1 VTAVSGRRAIDV
13 CDAAL
18 YDDPWETYRWLRDH
32 APLYR
37 DEANDLWVVS
47 KYRDV
52 FDISRAPDLY
62 CSGNGVRPKLDVP
75 LSLIGV
81 DDPEHTRQRRMI
93 NRGFTPRRVAEL
105 TPRIRALS
113 NELIDEIAHRGEIDF
128 VEEMAIHVPLIV
140 IAEMMGLDPQTRL
153 KMYRWSDAMMAGDG
167 HSDPDDPA
175 LARAGEAFLEYN
187 AMCAEL
193 IAERRREPLDDLIS
207 VLTQKFDEGELGQRE
222 AAADDSM
229 GDDELNL
236 FLTVL
241 LIAGNE
247 TTRNAIS
254 GGLVALSRFPEECER
269 LVAHLD
275 DPDFVDL
282 AVDELIR
289 WVSPVIS
296 FSRTVTRDHT
306 YRGERLHEGDRI
318 LMLYQSANR
327 DDDVFE
333 RPDDLILD
341 RTPNPHLAFGI
352 GTHYCLGA
360 NLARL
365 EVKTVF
371 EELFR
376 RLPDIRVA
384 EGARRRRGQSSLV
397 IAIQHLPAVFTPR

>member
-1 VTAVSGRRAIDV
+1 VTAVSGRRTVDV

-18 YDDPWETYRWLRDH
+18 YDNPWETYRWLREN

-37 DEANDLWVVS
+37 DEPNDLWVVS

-62 CSGNGVRPKLDVP
+62 CSGSGVRPKLDVP

-105 TPRIRALS
+105 TPRIRRLS
-113 NELIDEIAHRGEIDF
+113 NELIDEIEHRGEVDF

-140 IAEMMGLDPQTRL
+140 IAELMGLDPQTRL

-167 HSDPDDPA
+167 HSDPDDPV
-175 LARAGEAFLEYN
+175 LERAGQAFLEYN

-193 IAERRREPLDDLIS
+193 IAARRREPLDDLIS

-222 AAADDSM
+222 TASGDPM

-254 GGLVALSRFPEECER
+254 GGLLALSLFPEECER

-275 DPDFVDL
+275 DPLFVDL

-296 FSRTVTRDHT
+296 FSRTVTRDHA
-306 YRGERLHEGDRI
+306 YRGEQLREGDRI

-327 DDDVFE
+327 DDDAFE
-333 RPDDLILD
+333 RPDDLVLD

-384 EGARRRRGQSSLV
+384 EGGRRRRGQSSLV
-397 IAIQHLPAVFTPR
+397 IAIQHLPATFTPT